1 MPECC
6 LALLDIRNAVVADMF
21 QIETLKEYCKDY
33 AYLERVKDK
42 ESNVAFIGCICYS
55 GSVNHSTEQVGR
67 KQIMTRKQFKD
78 LRKAQQGELDAVLMY
93 NALADT
99 VSDPADAETFRKLA
113 AEEGRHGSVFIRY
126 TQQTLKPR
134 RTKAILLPFLYR
146 ALGRKITYRLIARGE
161 YDAARAYEHLIPAF
175 PEVESIQADEQRHGD
190 TVKAL
195 LTHKESGK
203 KRVLR
208 AILLAAGG
216 LALAGCAYFA
226 LSHRRYCR
234 K

>member
-1 MPECC
+1 
-6 LALLDIRNAVVADMF
+6 
-21 QIETLKEYCKDY
+21 
-33 AYLERVKDK
+33 
-42 ESNVAFIGCICYS
+42 
-55 GSVNHSTEQVGR
+55 
-67 KQIMTRKQFKD
+67 MTRKQFKD

-146 ALGRKITYRLIARGE
+146 VLGRKITYRLIAKGE

-175 PEVESIQADEQRHGD
+175 PEVESIRVDEQRHGD

>member
-1 MPECC
+1 
-6 LALLDIRNAVVADMF
+6 
-21 QIETLKEYCKDY
+21 
-33 AYLERVKDK
+33 
-42 ESNVAFIGCICYS
+42 
-55 GSVNHSTEQVGR
+55 
-67 KQIMTRKQFKD
+67 MTRKQFKD

-99 VSDPADAETFRKLA
+99 VSDPADAETFRTLA
-113 AEEGRHGSVFIRY
+113 AEEGRHGSVFIHY

-134 RTKAILLPFLYR
+134 KTKAILLPFLYR
-146 ALGRKITYRLIARGE
+146 VLGRKITYRLIAKGE

-175 PEVESIQADEQRHGD
+175 PEVESIRVDEQRHGD

>member
-1 MPECC
+1 
-6 LALLDIRNAVVADMF
+6 
-21 QIETLKEYCKDY
+21 
-33 AYLERVKDK
+33 
-42 ESNVAFIGCICYS
+42 
-55 GSVNHSTEQVGR
+55 
-67 KQIMTRKQFKD
+67 MTRKQFKD

-99 VSDPADAETFRKLA
+99 VSDPADAETFRTLA

-134 RTKAILLPFLYR
+134 RTKAVLLPFLYR

-190 TVKAL
+190 TVKEL
-195 LTHKESGK
+195 LARHESVK
-203 KRVLR
+203 KRIVR
-208 AILLAAGG
+208 AIILAAGL
-216 LALAGCAYFA
+216 LALAGCAYFT
-226 LSHRRYCR
+226 LSHRRHSR
-234 K
+234 R